1 MPLSVDTLEAS
12 MKIVN
17 KRTARTYSRDGIKSY
32 LLASEVTTD
41 SRQLTTTLVEME
53 PNGFQHLHSH
63 QQEQCY
69 FIVEGIGKMTVGEET
84 AEIRSGDCVFI
95 PSNEPHGLEN
105 TGSGV
110 LRYLS
115 AASPSWGSE
124 KLLELWPD
132 TGDV

>member
-1 MPLSVDTLEAS
+1 

-17 KRTARTYSRDGIKSY
+17 KLTARTYSRNGIKSY
-32 LLASEVTTD
+32 LLASEVTTG
-41 SRQLTTTLVEME
+41 SKQLTTTLVEME
-53 PNGFQHLHSH
+53 RQGFQHIHSH
-63 QQEQCY
+63 EQEQCY
-69 FIVEGIGKMTVGEET
+69 FIIEGVGRMTVGEES

-124 KLLELWPD
+124 QLLELWPD
-132 TGDV
+132 SADD